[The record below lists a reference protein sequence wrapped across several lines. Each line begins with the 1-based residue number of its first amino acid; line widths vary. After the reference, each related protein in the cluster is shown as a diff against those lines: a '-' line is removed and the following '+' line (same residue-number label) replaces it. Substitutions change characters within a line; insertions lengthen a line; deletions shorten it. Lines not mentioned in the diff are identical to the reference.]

1 VQQANK
7 MNVYYRALILVWK
20 ADPKNAAAQIFAQA
34 LMAVLPVAIL
44 AALKALFDSLAN
56 EAPALDIALQALF
69 VLAALTVFQSGVT
82 QWLQYLTTT
91 HQQKLT
97 DFVAGQILDKSIHIP
112 FTYFEDHQYHD
123 SLHLAQRQSIYR
135 LPQVF
140 QQFQFLATNSL
151 SLVLLVA
158 YFFSLITTYAW
169 VILLIALPVAGIK
182 WYSGFA
188 LQRLEKKLVP
198 AEREATYYHMV
209 MTGEEYAKEIRTLNF
224 GQSFLIRF
232 RQLRDMIYRRKRG
245 LQRRLL
251 LVTTIAEL
259 IEIGVFFWILYG
271 VIQQAFLG
279 LVTIGLLVVYIQGLQ
294 KIQGNLK
301 AFLNAVV
308 QLVTQKLFLR
318 DIFMFLD
325 IEMDRPNQGKVEYP
339 AEHVDIE
346 VKNLSYIYPGSQK
359 YAIQDV
365 NMSLKQ
371 GQMIGLVGANG
382 SGKSTLVKLL
392 AGLYTPS
399 EGEIRIGNHH
409 IAELDSDSF
418 RDAAMFLFQDFE
430 KYFLTVEDIVRLG
443 ADGPF
448 TLNSLLVKQS
458 ESLKVAL
465 EKADAWSFVQ
475 ALPDG
480 VKTKMGRIF
489 KDGAQLSGGQW
500 QKLAIARAFYR
511 SPRVI
516 VLDEPT
522 SALDAIAEN
531 SIFSHFKSMRS
542 DRISL
547 VISHRLYNLKD
558 CDYIYVIDE
567 GRMVQEGTFAHLT
580 QVPGLFQELYK
591 QQH

>member
-1 VQQANK
+1 

-44 AALKALFDSLAN
+44 AALKALFDSIAN

-259 IEIGVFFWILYG
+259 IEVGVFFWILYG

-567 GRMVQEGTFAHLT
+567 GRMVKEGTFAHLT

>member
-259 IEIGVFFWILYG
+259 IEVGVFFWILYG